1 MARRMAFPP
10 GGGGTFGQQR
20 KDKNSQ
26 FFHVFYL
33 TFSDHGGMMD
43 SRNEENVPLNQWEP
57 PRIKMALGV
66 YDTVFEIIELVE
78 CNHNHQGILPKLGL
92 ASNH

>member
-20 KDKNSQ
+20 NGKNSQ

-43 SRNEENVPLNQWEP
+43 SRNEENVPLNRREP
-57 PRIKMALGV
+57 SRIKMALGYMIRSLTSSSWWSV
-66 YDTVFEIIELVE
+66 TITIKES
-78 CNHNHQGILPKLGL
+78 CPN
-92 ASNH
+92 